1 MFTDMLRRGRKKPW
15 DIALSSN
22 KIQIRD
28 HRIIENDPAPLVPK
42 DMPLETKIPHSDEE
56 VMRHRTAIARNG
68 LSSSMNLL
76 LSSGLLGSEVTV
88 LDYGCGQDDDV
99 RALRNAGFEASGWD
113 PHFASDSA
121 AMKPN
126 DIVNLGFVLNV
137 IEDIEERRD
146 VLKTAFSLTNHC
158 LAVAVMLVGKG
169 NVSGL
174 RPHRDGYLT
183 SRNTFQKYYMQ
194 AEIREFIEDVLGVDS
209 IAAAGGLFLVFKDET
224 LEQRYLLRR
233 QLGFVSARLEPSL
246 TRRPARSV
254 QSQSR
259 QSVADT
265 AIAAELAS
273 VIRTLGRTPVG
284 DEIPGT
290 LFQKMRKARV
300 SLGRGLSFA
309 LETITPEE
317 IEQAAASRKEALAM
331 FFALQAFSKRQS
343 YRALSPDVQRDVK
356 AFFGSAQRA
365 AEAGR
370 TLLFSIG
377 NTEDL
382 LSEANAS
389 VATGIGHV
397 EQDKF
402 QFHARDLGRLSA
414 RLRTYVAVA
423 ERLAGDLSPT
433 TIFRI
438 HPRKSKLTA
447 LSFDDFA
454 TAPLPRLTGITIV
467 NLRSGS
473 VDILDPTKRRGD
485 SVLFMKSRF
494 MKSSD
499 DGYDRQRILDQKLA
513 EIDGEGQ
520 FRSGR
525 DLIDILKG
533 AVL

>member
-1 MFTDMLRRGRKKPW
+1 
-15 DIALSSN
+15 
-22 KIQIRD
+22 
-28 HRIIENDPAPLVPK
+28 
-42 DMPLETKIPHSDEE
+42 
-56 VMRHRTAIARNG
+56 
-68 LSSSMNLL
+68 
-76 LSSGLLGSEVTV
+76 
-88 LDYGCGQDDDV
+88 
-99 RALRNAGFEASGWD
+99 
-113 PHFASDSA
+113 
-121 AMKPN
+121 
-126 DIVNLGFVLNV
+126 
-137 IEDIEERRD
+137 
-146 VLKTAFSLTNHC
+146 
-158 LAVAVMLVGKG
+158 
-169 NVSGL
+169 L

-183 SRNTFQKYYMQ
+183 SRNTFQKYYTQ
-194 AEIREFIEDVLGVDS
+194 AEIRGFIEDVLGVHS

-233 QLGFVSARLEPSL
+233 QLGFVSARLAPSL
-246 TRRPARSV
+246 NRRPARPV
-254 QSQSR
+254 QSQRR
-259 QSVADT
+259 QSVAAT

-273 VIRTLGRTPVG
+273 VIRTLGRTPVD
-284 DEIPGT
+284 DEIPDT
-290 LFQKMRKARV
+290 LLQKMRKARV
-300 SLGRGLSFA
+300 GLGRGLSFA

-331 FFALQAFSKRQS
+331 FFALQAFSKRQP

-382 LSEANAS
+382 LSDAKAS

-402 QFHARDLGRLSA
+402 QFHARDLGLLSA

-423 ERLAGDLSPT
+423 ERLAGDLSAT

-454 TAPLPRLTGITIV
+454 TAPLPRLNGITIV
-467 NLRSGS
+467 SLRAGS

-494 MKSSD
+494 MTSSD
-499 DGYDRQRILDQKLA
+499 DGIDRQRILDQKLA
-513 EIDGEGQ
+513 EIDGEAR